1 MSNLYKQTYYQ
12 TNMRYYI
19 KCKLNPKAK
28 ARLADS
34 IKSGYLARGNV
45 FYEGMQTAL
54 RQGTIDEN
62 DIVHFV
68 EVCYCLEG
76 GLYPMAMEI
85 PVLNKYFEDI
95 IEVKD
100 ARLRGQC
107 TMECEFCDCTRN
119 IKLPGKSLANE
130 LNINKIKE
138 EEQQPLGGNG
148 DNNDDDDSNNDF
160 LDIGRIRLDRKKQK
174 EGLEGLKSLY
184 ADNSSGGNN
193 IKIKPIFAGAAISG
207 LFAIF
212 HDGDNYF
219 RIKNIPDNK
228 ESRQLLSDLGF
239 EQVNGDVQSMKTTA
253 MDSLAKSDKRSNVV

>member
-1 MSNLYKQTYYQ
+1 
-12 TNMRYYI
+12 MRYYI

-28 ARLADS
+28 DKLADS
-34 IKSGYLARGNV
+34 IKSGSLARGNI

-54 RQGTIDEN
+54 REGTIDDN

-85 PVLNKYFEDI
+85 PVLKKYFDEV

-100 ARLRGQC
+100 ARLRDQC

-119 IKLPGKSLANE
+119 IKLPGKSLVND
-130 LNINKIKE
+130 LNINKRKE
-138 EEQQPLGGNG
+138 ELGGELVESSDNNG
-148 DNNDDDDSNNDF
+148 DDIDIDL
-160 LDIGRIRLDRKKQK
+160 LDIGRIHLDRKKQK
-174 EGLEGLKSLY
+174 EGIEGLKIAY
-184 ADNSSGGNN
+184 ASSRANNST
-193 IKIKPIFAGAAISG
+193 IKPIFAGAAISG

-219 RIKNIPDNK
+219 RIKNIPDNE
-228 ESRQLLSDLGF
+228 ESRQLLYDLGF
-239 EQVNGDVQSMKTTA
+239 EQVNGYVQSMKITA

>member
-1 MSNLYKQTYYQ
+1 
-12 TNMRYYI
+12 MRYYI

-28 ARLADS
+28 DKLADS
-34 IKSGYLARGNV
+34 IKSGSLARGNV

-54 RQGTIDEN
+54 REGTIDEN

-68 EVCYCLEG
+68 EICYCLEG

-85 PVLNKYFEDI
+85 PVLNKYFDDV

-100 ARLRGQC
+100 ARLRDQC
-107 TMECEFCDCTRN
+107 TMECEFCDCTCN

-138 EEQQPLGGNG
+138 EEEQLGG
-148 DNNDDDDSNNDF
+148 DDDDNGF
-160 LDIGRIRLDRKKQK
+160 LDIGRIRLNRKKQK
-174 EGLEGLKSLY
+174 EGLEGLKSLS
-184 ADNSSGGNN
+184 ADNGNGDN
-193 IKIKPIFAGAAISG
+193 NSKIKPIFAGAAISG

-219 RIKNIPDNK
+219 RIKNVPDNK
-228 ESRQLLSDLGF
+228 KSRHLYMIWDLGNLM
-239 EQVNGDVQSMKTTA
+239 EMYH
-253 MDSLAKSDKRSNVV
+253 L

>member
-1 MSNLYKQTYYQ
+1 
-12 TNMRYYI
+12 MRYYI
-19 KCKLNPKAK
+19 KCKLNPEAK
-28 ARLADS
+28 VRLADS
-34 IKSGYLARGNV
+34 IKSGSLARGKV

-54 RQGTIDEN
+54 REGTIDEN

-85 PVLNKYFEDI
+85 PVLNKYFDDV

-100 ARLRGQC
+100 ARLRDQC

-138 EEQQPLGGNG
+138 EGQQLGGGDG
-148 DNNDDDDSNNDF
+148 DNNYDNDNDF

-174 EGLEGLKSLY
+174 EGLQGLKSVY
-184 ADNSSGGNN
+184 ANNNGNVGNN
-193 IKIKPIFAGAAISG
+193 NSKIIKPIFAGAAISG

-212 HDGDNYF
+212 HDGDNH
-219 RIKNIPDNK
+219 
-228 ESRQLLSDLGF
+228 
-239 EQVNGDVQSMKTTA
+239 
-253 MDSLAKSDKRSNVV
+253 SLE

>member
-1 MSNLYKQTYYQ
+1 
-12 TNMRYYI
+12 MRYYI
-19 KCKLNPKAK
+19 KCKLNPEAK
-28 ARLADS
+28 DRLADS
-34 IKSGYLARGNV
+34 IKSGSLARGKV

-54 RQGTIDEN
+54 REGTIDEN

-85 PVLNKYFEDI
+85 PVLNKYFDDV

-100 ARLRGQC
+100 ARLRDQC

-138 EEQQPLGGNG
+138 EGQQLGGGDG
-148 DNNDDDDSNNDF
+148 DNNYDNDNDF

-174 EGLEGLKSLY
+174 EGLQGLKSVY
-184 ADNSSGGNN
+184 ANNNGNVGNN
-193 IKIKPIFAGAAISG
+193 NSKIIKPIFAGAAISG

-228 ESRQLLSDLGF
+228 ESRQLLYDFGL
-239 EQVNGDVQSMKTTA
+239 EQVNGDVQSMKMTA

>member
-1 MSNLYKQTYYQ
+1 
-12 TNMRYYI
+12 MRYYI
-19 KCKLNPKAK
+19 KCKLNPEAK
-28 ARLADS
+28 GRLADS
-34 IKSGYLARGNV
+34 IKSGSLARGKV

-54 RQGTIDEN
+54 REGTIDEN

-85 PVLNKYFEDI
+85 PVLNKYFDDV

-100 ARLRGQC
+100 ARLRTQC

-119 IKLPGKSLANE
+119 IKLPGKLLANE

-138 EEQQPLGGNG
+138 EQQLGGEG
-148 DNNDDDDSNNDF
+148 ENNDDYNDF
-160 LDIGRIRLDRKKQK
+160 LDIGRIPLNRKKQK
-174 EGLEGLKSLY
+174 EGLEGLKSVS
-184 ADNSSGGNN
+184 ASNNGNGRNNS
-193 IKIKPIFAGAAISG
+193 KIKPVFAGVAISG

-228 ESRQLLSDLGF
+228 ESRQLLYDLGL
-239 EQVNGDVQSMKTTA
+239 EQVNGDEQSMKMTA